1 MDSNFAPI
9 IITSPVLCTHKLVEM
24 KVGDSLLK
32 F

>member
-1 MDSNFAPI
+1 MDSNFAP